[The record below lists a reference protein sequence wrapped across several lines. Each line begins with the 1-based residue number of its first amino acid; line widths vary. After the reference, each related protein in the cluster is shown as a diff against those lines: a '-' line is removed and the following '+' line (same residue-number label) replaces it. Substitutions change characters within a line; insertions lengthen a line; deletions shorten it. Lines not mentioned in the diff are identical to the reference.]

1 MLKCI
6 ILLINILLVMNVALQ
21 NIIFSLY
28 TWLNLWEVFLC
39 LSLWQIY
46 LSLLQYRILLFLI
59 INRFTQAIKSI
70 QGFLLNS
77 NNFLLI
83 NFRAWVALMGLI
95 DLITMRN
102 DNICSAFVIYWAY
115 WTRSALRNILNLFY
129 YWILSN
135 IRYRLL
141 SAC

>member
-39 LSLWQIY
+39 LSLGQIY
-46 LSLLQYRILLFLI
+46 LSLLQNRILLFLI
-59 INRFTQAIKSI
+59 IYRFTQAIKSI

-83 NFRAWVALMGLI
+83 NFRAWIALMGLI

-102 DNICSAFVIYWAY
+102 DNISSTFVIYWAY